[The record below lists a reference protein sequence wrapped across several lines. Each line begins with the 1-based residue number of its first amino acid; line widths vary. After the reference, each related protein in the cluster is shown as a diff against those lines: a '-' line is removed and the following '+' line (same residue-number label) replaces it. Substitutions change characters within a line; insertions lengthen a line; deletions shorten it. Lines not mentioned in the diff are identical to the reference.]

1 MAGWDYII
9 GESGFDQP
17 FVFFNKSDREPTN
30 GSFFTA
36 GTLTIRNSDL
46 SATTITNVAI
56 VIDTLNPLRVL
67 YAVDGTTVTVP
78 QVVASYLVTITM
90 TGSGQ
95 VKKTFE
101 LDLRVFNG

>member
-9 GESGFDQP
+9 GESGYDQP
-17 FVFFNKSDREPTN
+17 FVFFNKSDREATD
-30 GSFFTA
+30 GTLFTA

-46 SATTITNVAI
+46 SATTITNVAV
-56 VIDTLNPLRVL
+56 VIDTLDPLRVL
-67 YAVDGTTVTVP
+67 YDVDGTTSTVP
-78 QVVASYLVTITM
+78 QVVGSYLVTITM
-90 TGSGQ
+90 TGGGQ

>member
-1 MAGWDYII
+1 MAGWDYIV
-9 GESGFDQP
+9 GEGGFLQP
-17 FVFFNKSDREPTN
+17 FVFFNSSDREATD

-36 GTLTIRNSDL
+36 GTLTILNSDL
-46 SATTITNVAI
+46 SATSVTDVAI
-56 VIDTLNPLRVL
+56 IIDTLNPLRVL
-67 YAVDGTTVTVP
+67 YDVDGTTSTVP